1 MPLLDANITIN
12 LTEPL
17 CILHIDLFV
26 KLSIIIIRNQPIKK
40 AEVTIMKYEEIK
52 NAIHSI
58 HAGTY
63 ANMTTCKTLKTR
75 KEFKDKSIVKISR
88 STIRSGCDYE
98 NLKSTKQG
106 RADGSLPSQNTGLPY
121 GSWISGQEKYFIEHK
136 GNIYLRVTNSP
147 NKSRVT
153 YLVNGIPTDEQE
165 VKAMCLKSE
174 FPTSEKP
181 SVYNVNIDHIV
192 SIEK

>member
-1 MPLLDANITIN
+1 
-12 LTEPL
+12 
-17 CILHIDLFV
+17 
-26 KLSIIIIRNQPIKK
+26 
-40 AEVTIMKYEEIK
+40 MKYEEIK

-75 KEFKDKSIVKISR
+75 KEFKDKNIVKISR
-88 STIRSGCDYE
+88 STIRAGVEYD
-98 NLKSTKQG
+98 NMKSTKEG
-106 RADGSLPSQNTGLPY
+106 RANGSLPAKNAGLKY
-121 GSWISGQEKYFIEHK
+121 GRYIKGEEKYFIEHN
-136 GNIYLRVTNSP
+136 GQIYLRVSSSP

-181 SVYNVNIDHIV
+181 SVYNVNIDHII

>member
-1 MPLLDANITIN
+1 MDADITIN
-12 LTEPL
+12 LTESL
-17 CILHIDLFV
+17 CILHIDLFA

-75 KEFKDKSIVKISR
+75 KEFKDKNIVKISR

-106 RADGSLPSQNTGLPY
+106 RANSSLPSQNTGLPY

-181 SVYNVNIDHIV
+181 SVYNVNIDHII

>member
-1 MPLLDANITIN
+1 MTI
-12 LTEPL
+12 
-17 CILHIDLFV
+17 DSFS

-40 AEVTIMKYEEIK
+40 EVTIMKYEEIK
-52 NAIHSI
+52 SAIHSI

-63 ANMTTCKTLKTR
+63 TNMTTCKTLKTR
-75 KEFKDKSIVKISR
+75 KEFKDKNIVKISR

-106 RADGSLPSQNTGLPY
+106 RADGSLPSQNSGLPY
-121 GSWISGQEKYFIEHK
+121 GSWISGEEKYFIEHK
-136 GNIYLRVTNSP
+136 GNIYLRVTNGP

-181 SVYNVNIDHIV
+181 SVYNVNINHIV

>member
-1 MPLLDANITIN
+1 M
-12 LTEPL
+12 
-17 CILHIDLFV
+17 
-26 KLSIIIIRNQPIKK
+26 R
-40 AEVTIMKYEEIK
+40 YEEIK

-75 KEFKDKSIVKISR
+75 KEFKDKNIVKISR

-106 RADGSLPSQNTGLPY
+106 RIDGSLPSQNAGLPY

-136 GNIYLRVTNSP
+136 GISILE
-147 NKSRVT
+147 SRT
-153 YLVNGIPTDEQE
+153 APTRA
-165 VKAMCLKSE
+165 V
-174 FPTSEKP
+174 
-181 SVYNVNIDHIV
+181 
-192 SIEK
+192 

>member
-1 MPLLDANITIN
+1 MAANITIN
-12 LTEPL
+12 LTESL
-17 CILHIDLFV
+17 CTLHIDFFV

-75 KEFKDKSIVKISR
+75 KEFKDKNIVKISR

>member
-1 MPLLDANITIN
+1 MDANITIN
-12 LTEPL
+12 LTESL

-40 AEVTIMKYEEIK
+40 AEVAIMKYEEIK

-75 KEFKDKSIVKISR
+75 KEFKDKNIVKISR

>member
-1 MPLLDANITIN
+1 
-12 LTEPL
+12 
-17 CILHIDLFV
+17 
-26 KLSIIIIRNQPIKK
+26 
-40 AEVTIMKYEEIK
+40 MKYEEIK

-75 KEFKDKSIVKISR
+75 KEFKDKNIVKISR

-98 NLKSTKQG
+98 NLKSTKHG

-121 GSWISGQEKYFIEHK
+121 GLWISGQEKYFIEHK

-181 SVYNVNIDHIV
+181 SVYNVNIDHII